1 MRLILRYG
9 ALALVIIAA
18 AIFIVS
24 PLAGSLVER
33 WSLRDTDM
41 RSTLVYNSVRHE
53 VANLVDQGAAAQI
66 HDLFEQIALDD
77 RLLAVG
83 YCDQKSE
90 LLYHSKMMPEGFTCG
105 IISAAATHR
114 HTSQIALDGFRLM
127 VASFPIRG
135 RTETGQLVILH
146 DLAFG
151 KRRASRAIMWSIAAL
166 LLVAFIAAALA
177 SLSALMIGRRWLHSI
192 RQAIED
198 IRLGRT
204 DHADTNEVPLA
215 REVRQVLRDIDDAK
229 RATDGPRVEWTPEF
243 LSNLLADEIP
253 DTPIIVVSNREPYIH
268 NYEGAKISLQI
279 PASGLVVA
287 LEPLMRACGG
297 TWIAH
302 GSGTAD
308 RKTVD
313 SRDCIAVPP
322 DAPQYLLRRIWLSE
336 EEQEGYYY
344 GLSNE
349 GIWPLCHL
357 AFVRPTFREPDWVK
371 YKAVNERFADAV
383 VAEAKRS
390 DPIILVQ
397 DYHLALLPRLLRL
410 RLPEATIVTFWHI
423 PWPNAETFGICPWKE
438 DIIAGLLGSSVI
450 GFHTQFYCNNFID
463 SVDRFLESRIDREVS
478 SITLQNHETF
488 VRPYPISVEWP
499 LAALSRQP
507 PVDQCRAAVRRRLGI
522 ANDVCLGVGIERFD
536 YTKGILDRLQ
546 AIETFITRYPEWKG
560 RFVFAQC
567 AAPTRSKLETYR
579 NLQRDAVLAAESIN
593 ERHGNDAWKP
603 IILNIRH
610 YDVDEVLELFRAADL
625 CIVSSL
631 HDGMNLVA
639 KEFVAARDDEAGVL
653 ILSTFAGA
661 SRELPEALIVN
672 PYDTGSMAN
681 AIEQAL
687 SMSKGEQRE
696 RMQLMREMVRTHN
709 VYRWAGQMLLD
720 VAQIRKRK
728 GLVRMTPRR
737 QTASL
742 PTDIRKKTRTLSS
755 AS

>member
-1 MRLILRYG
+1 LRYG

-215 REVRQVLRDIDDAK
+215 REVRQVLRDIDEAK

-268 NYEGAKISLQI
+268 NYEGTKISLQI

-397 DYHLALLPRLLRL
+397 DYHLALLPGLLRL